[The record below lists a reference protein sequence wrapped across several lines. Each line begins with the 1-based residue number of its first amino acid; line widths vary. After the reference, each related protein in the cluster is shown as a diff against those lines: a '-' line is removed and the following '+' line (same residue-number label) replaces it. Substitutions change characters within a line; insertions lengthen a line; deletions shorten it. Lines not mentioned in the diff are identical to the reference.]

1 MELGLYRR
9 TKYASAYRVIPFGDF
24 FFYLRDLVI
33 CFLYLDAVPGED
45 QIRVVPSLRGK
56 SGGVWS
62 KYAFPHSDWEVV
74 VTFRVQGKGR
84 VGADGLVTT

>member
-1 MELGLYRR
+1 MKNIIKRN
-9 TKYASAYRVIPFGDF
+9 
-24 FFYLRDLVI
+24 FYS
-33 CFLYLDAVPGED
+33 CATLDAVPGED

-84 VGADGLVTT
+84 IGADGLVRC